1 MPSRGSHCQ
10 IESWLPAD
18 APQTELRR
26 LAGSALLV
34 LKDRVTSV
42 RLPGMTSI
50 DIRLGQ
56 TYVGEWSFDQSPQQL
71 VAARTADGFRMTLP
85 SSVML
90 RLDPSYQPWP
100 AVTGLRV
107 RVQAHTQ
114 PPLDLG
120 IAMDGAWYTGGMP
133 DSTVNVQ
140 LEWRSTIEAL
150 QQYERIRN
158 GGSAQFVFQCIG
170 EVCHIGG
177 GKNGSWPRYRSEP
190 EAIRG
195 DIYITYPKETW
206 VAMLNQLGA
215 RNNVL
220 VSFPFARVPQRRG
233 TAFGRHC
240 KTRGTTSTRVAQLDG
255 RDAYGRSGMR
265 SNSGGTSRLSST
277 ALGGRRRGA

>member
-1 MPSRGSHCQ
+1 MACSYWSSC
-10 IESWLPAD
+10 
-18 APQTELRR
+18 
-26 LAGSALLV
+26 AG
-34 LKDRVTSV
+34 
-42 RLPGMTSI
+42 P
-50 DIRLGQ
+50 
-56 TYVGEWSFDQSPQQL
+56 
-71 VAARTADGFRMTLP
+71 
-85 SSVML
+85 
-90 RLDPSYQPWP
+90 
-100 AVTGLRV
+100 
-107 RVQAHTQ
+107 AHTQ

-150 QQYERIRN
+150 QQYKRIRN

-220 VSFPFARVPQRRG
+220 VEFPFARVPQRRG

-277 ALGGRRRGA
+277 ALGGRRRRCLTGTAGARKNAWAISVAIASVRPSGTTQPRLGLDQGRRTSGPRDAHRNARRPRSIDARIPARNTRGNKTA